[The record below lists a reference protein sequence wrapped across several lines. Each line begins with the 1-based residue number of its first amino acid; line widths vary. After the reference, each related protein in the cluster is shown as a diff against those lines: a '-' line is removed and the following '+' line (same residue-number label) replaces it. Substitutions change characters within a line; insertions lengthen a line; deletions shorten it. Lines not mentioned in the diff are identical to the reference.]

1 MTNKMKGLFKSFVY
15 AGRGVF
21 WCIKNERN
29 MRAHFSLCVYMYAYL
44 LVYDFFTLSKTD
56 WAVILLCNAL
66 VFSLEIVNTAIE
78 KAVDIATAKEN
89 PLAKISKDA
98 AAGAVLVS
106 AIFSVIV
113 GIAVLYQPEAFSA
126 MFDFYKERIYLLVIL
141 ALSLVLTFVF
151 IIKGIPCG
159 KNKK

>member
-1 MTNKMKGLFKSFVY
+1 MKGLLKSFVY
-15 AGRGVF
+15 AGNGIV
-21 WCIKNERN
+21 WCLKNERN

-44 LVYDFFTLSKTD
+44 LVYDFFVLTKTE
-56 WAVILLCNAL
+56 WAIILLCNAL

-78 KAVDIATAKEN
+78 KAVDLATEKQN

-113 GIAVLYQPEAFSA
+113 GIVILFQPDAFIA
-126 MFDFYKERIYLLVIL
+126 MAEYYKERLYLLVIL
-141 ALSLVLTFVF
+141 ALSLVLTFAF
-151 IIKGIPCG
+151 ILKGIPCG
-159 KNKK
+159 KKR

>member
-1 MTNKMKGLFKSFVY
+1 MKGLLKSFVY
-15 AGRGVF
+15 AGNGIL
-21 WCIKNERN
+21 WCLKNERN

-44 LVYDFFTLSKTD
+44 LVYDFFVLTKTE
-56 WAVILLCNAL
+56 WAIILLCNAL

-78 KAVDIATAKEN
+78 KAVDLATEKQN

-113 GIAVLYQPEAFSA
+113 GLVILLQPDAFRA
-126 MFDFYKERIYLLVIL
+126 MAEYYKERIYLLVIL
-141 ALSLVLTFVF
+141 AASLVLTFGF
-151 IIKGIPCG
+151 ILKGIPSRR
-159 KNKK
+159 

>member
-1 MTNKMKGLFKSFVY
+1 MKGLLKSFVY
-15 AGRGVF
+15 AGNGIL
-21 WCIKNERN
+21 WCLKNERN

-44 LVYDFFTLSKTD
+44 LIYDFFVLTKTE
-56 WAVILLCNAL
+56 WAIILLCNAL

-78 KAVDIATAKEN
+78 KAVDLATEKQN

-113 GIAVLYQPEAFSA
+113 GIVILFQPDAFMEMA
-126 MFDFYKERIYLLVIL
+126 EYYRERIYLLVIL
-141 ALSLVLTFVF
+141 ALSLVLTFAF
-151 IIKGIPCG
+151 ILKGIPCG
-159 KNKK
+159 KKKK

>member
-1 MTNKMKGLFKSFVY
+1 MKGLLKSFVY
-15 AGRGVF
+15 AGNGIV
-21 WCIKNERN
+21 WCLKNERN

-44 LVYDFFTLSKTD
+44 LIYDFFVLTKTE
-56 WAVILLCNAL
+56 WAIILLCNAL

-78 KAVDIATAKEN
+78 KAVDLATEKQN

-113 GIAVLYQPEAFSA
+113 GIVILFQPDAFSA
-126 MFDFYKERIYLLVIL
+126 MAEYYRERIYLLVIL
-141 ALSLVLTFVF
+141 ALSLVLTFAF
-151 IIKGIPCG
+151 ILKGIPCG
-159 KNKK
+159 KKKK

>member
-1 MTNKMKGLFKSFVY
+1 MKGLLKSFVY
-15 AGRGVF
+15 AGNGIL

-44 LVYDFFTLSKTD
+44 LIYDFFVLSKTE
-56 WAVILLCNAL
+56 WAIILLCNAL
-66 VFSLEIVNTAIE
+66 VFSLEIVNTAVE
-78 KAVDIATAKEN
+78 KAVDLATEKQN

-113 GIAVLYQPEAFSA
+113 GLVILLQPEAFRA
-126 MFDFYKERIYLLVIL
+126 MVEYYKSRLYLLVIL
-141 ALSLVLTFVF
+141 AASLVSTFAF
-151 IIKGIPCG
+151 ILKGIPSG
-159 KNKK
+159 KKK

>member
-1 MTNKMKGLFKSFVY
+1 
-15 AGRGVF
+15 
-21 WCIKNERN
+21 

-44 LVYDFFTLSKTD
+44 LIYDFFTLSKTQ
-56 WAVILLCNAL
+56 WAIILLCNAL
-66 VFSLEIVNTAIE
+66 VFSLEIVNTAVE
-78 KAVDIATAKEN
+78 KAVDLATEKQN

-113 GIAVLYQPEAFSA
+113 GLVILLQPEAFRA
-126 MFDFYKERIYLLVIL
+126 MAEYYKERIYLLVIL

-151 IIKGIPCG
+151 ILKGIPSRR
-159 KNKK
+159 

>member
-1 MTNKMKGLFKSFVY
+1 MKGLLKSFVY
-15 AGRGVF
+15 AGNGIL
-21 WCIKNERN
+21 WCLKNERN
-29 MRAHFSLCVYMYAYL
+29 MRAHFSLCIYMYAYL
-44 LVYDFFTLSKTD
+44 LVYDFFELTKTE
-56 WAVILLCNAL
+56 WAIILICNAL

-78 KAVDIATAKEN
+78 KAVDLATEKQN
-89 PLAKISKDA
+89 PIAKISKDA

-113 GIAVLYQPEAFSA
+113 GIVILYQPDAFIA
-126 MFDFYKERIYLLVIL
+126 MAEYYRENIYLLVIL
-141 ALSLVLTFVF
+141 ALSLVLTFAF

>member
-1 MTNKMKGLFKSFVY
+1 MKGLLRSFVY
-15 AGRGVF
+15 AGNGII
-21 WCIKNERN
+21 WCLKNERN

-44 LVYDFFTLSKTD
+44 LIYDFFVLTKTD
-56 WAVILLCNAL
+56 WAIILICNAL
-66 VFSLEIVNTAIE
+66 VFSLEIVNTAVE
-78 KAVDIATAKEN
+78 KAVDLATEEKN

-113 GIAVLYQPEAFSA
+113 GIVILLQPEAFRA
-126 MFDFYKERIYLLVIL
+126 MAEYYKERIYLLVIL
-141 ALSLVLTFVF
+141 AISLVLTFVF

-159 KNKK
+159 KKI

>member
-1 MTNKMKGLFKSFVY
+1 MKGLLKSFVY
-15 AGRGVF
+15 AGNGIL
-21 WCIKNERN
+21 WCLKNERN

-44 LVYDFFTLSKTD
+44 LIYDFFTLSKTE
-56 WAVILLCNAL
+56 WAIILLCNAL
-66 VFSLEIVNTAIE
+66 VFSLEIVNTAVE
-78 KAVDIATAKEN
+78 KAVDLATEKQN

-106 AIFSVIV
+106 AVFSVIV
-113 GIAVLYQPEAFSA
+113 GLVILLQPDAFRA
-126 MFDFYKERIYLLVIL
+126 MAEYYKERIYLLVIL

-159 KNKK
+159 KKKK

>member
-1 MTNKMKGLFKSFVY
+1 MKGLLKSFVY
-15 AGRGVF
+15 AGNGIL

-44 LVYDFFTLSKTD
+44 LVYDFFVLSKTE
-56 WAVILLCNAL
+56 WAIILLCNAL
-66 VFSLEIVNTAIE
+66 VFSLEIVNTAVE
-78 KAVDIATAKEN
+78 KAVDLATEKQN

-113 GIAVLYQPEAFSA
+113 GLVILLQPEAFRA
-126 MFDFYKERIYLLVIL
+126 MAEYYKSRFYLLVIL
-141 ALSLVLTFVF
+141 AASLVLTFAF
-151 IIKGIPCG
+151 ILKGIPSG
-159 KNKK
+159 KKK

>member
-1 MTNKMKGLFKSFVY
+1 MKGLLKSFVY
-15 AGRGVF
+15 AGNGIV
-21 WCIKNERN
+21 WCLKNERN

-44 LVYDFFTLSKTD
+44 LVYDFFVLTKTE
-56 WAVILLCNAL
+56 WAIILLCNAL

-78 KAVDIATAKEN
+78 KAVDLATEGQN

-113 GIAVLYQPEAFSA
+113 GIVILFQPDAFIA
-126 MFDFYKERIYLLVIL
+126 MSEYYRERIYLLVIL
-141 ALSLVLTFVF
+141 ALSLVLTFAF
-151 IIKGIPCG
+151 ILKGIPCG
-159 KNKK
+159 KKKQ